1 MKNNN
6 KILIWDLSLRIYH
19 FFLIIL
25 VLGLILSAKLDRL
38 GIHQYLGVAILGL
51 LIFRL
56 VWGFIGSYTSKFK
69 SFTLSAYKLY
79 SFFSGECKS
88 KSVRSPTA
96 SLSVVTFMIT
106 LFLLTISGLFSSDDV
121 LYDAP
126 LSFLLP
132 EYINFFTKVHNI
144 SHYVLYVILS
154 LHLTAIFYYQFFK
167 KNKIIQQFIDGYARD
182 DEVENKPIIQ
192 NSMKGIYLL
201 LILIFLPVIL
211 LWYL

>member
-1 MKNNN
+1 MKNGN
-6 KILIWDLSLRIYH
+6 KKLIWDLSLRIYH
-19 FFLIIL
+19 FLLIIF

-38 GIHQYLGVAILGL
+38 DIHQYLGVAILGL

-56 VWGFIGSYTSKFK
+56 VWGFIGSYTSKFE

-79 SFFSGECKS
+79 SFFSGKCKS

-106 LFLLTISGLFSSDDV
+106 LFVLTISGLFSSDDV

-126 LSFLLP
+126 LSFLLS

-167 KNKIIQQFIDGYARD
+167 KNKIIQRMFDGCEKSNEIDLVSIN
-182 DEVENKPIIQ
+182 EKP
-192 NSMKGIYLL
+192 MKGIYLL